1 VANRGDVQRGA
12 LYKLAPGNATL
23 AKPRGRLPPADGVA
37 ATRTGTR
44 NVDTNSNTNTNGVG
58 AGLARDRI
66 DAVTQIDRVACI
78 AGKPG
83 SYGR

>member
-37 ATRTGTR
+37 ATRTDTR
-44 NVDTNSNTNTNGVG
+44 NVDTNSNTNTNTNGVG

-66 DAVTQIDRVACI
+66 DAVTQIDT
-78 AGKPG
+78 PG